1 MTEHHQLPRD
11 DQPGD
16 YTGCW
21 NQVHVRTVY
30 PDTSAGVWHF
40 AMTEALRGT
49 YCGKFNRMWSCEL
62 PGARVSTR
70 CVGTVT
76 IAAQGATIGQIITTL
91 NPWLFRGRRLEF
103 CPDCLGMARAQA
115 ELISQPKY
123 RLRGLLRQFDGA
135 TTPPA

>member
-1 MTEHHQLPRD
+1 MTEHLLPRD
-11 DQPGD
+11 DRPGD

-21 NQVHVRTVY
+21 NQVHVCTVY
-30 PDTSAGVWHF
+30 PDTTTKVWHF
-40 AMTEALRGT
+40 ALPEELRGS
-49 YCGKFNRMWSCEL
+49 YCGRFNPVMACDL

-70 CVGTVT
+70 IGGTIT
-76 IAAQGATIGQIITTL
+76 IGPTGATVEQILHML
-91 NPWLFRGRRLEF
+91 NSWQFKGTRLEF

-123 RLRGLLRQFDGA
+123 RLRGLLKQLDGA

>member
-1 MTEHHQLPRD
+1 MTEHHLLPRD

-21 NQVHVRTVY
+21 NKVHVRTVY
-30 PDTSAGVWHF
+30 PDTAAGVWHF
-40 AMTEALRGT
+40 ALPDKLRGS
-49 YCGKFNRMWSCEL
+49 YCGRFNRVWGCEL

-70 CVGTVT
+70 RGDTLT
-76 IAAQGATIGQIITTL
+76 IDPAGASVGQILHILT
-91 NPWLFRGRRLEF
+91 PWKFRGTRLEF
-103 CPDCLGMARAQA
+103 CPNCLGMARAQA

-123 RLRGLLRQFDGA
+123 RLRSLLRQFDGA